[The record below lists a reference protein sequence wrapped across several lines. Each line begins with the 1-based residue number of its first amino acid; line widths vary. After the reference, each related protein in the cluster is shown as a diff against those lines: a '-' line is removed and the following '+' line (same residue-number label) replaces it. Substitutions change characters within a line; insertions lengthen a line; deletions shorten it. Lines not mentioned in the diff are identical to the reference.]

1 MSTSSNSVPVDD
13 DAGDSC
19 PTALEQFHDGSPPSF
34 VADFGIW
41 HLSLHAAAELV
52 VTDMWNSGQD
62 DFGIAECAE
71 EEGVAPDFLA
81 VPIAH
86 YESRLA
92 ASVESGQLKAVRT
105 GRDFS
110 GVLVPQRTFI
120 HFLELERWLL
130 ERDYESGDVIR
141 EYQFFEG
148 EIAAAMID
156 EAGYLRALSRAG
168 YDQIRNLAIKSANAR
183 SGNLADSDAEGML
196 AALKAVMAENERLK
210 AQLAAASRDIP
221 ARVDRKL
228 TARTQRTLLT
238 IIAAVCRHTNF
249 KWGERGAAQRI
260 RVAAE
265 DLGTPVD
272 DETILKVLKEIPDAL
287 ESRMK

>member
-1 MSTSSNSVPVDD
+1 MSTSSHSVPVDD

-41 HLSLHAAAELV
+41 HLSLHDAAELV

-62 DFGIAECAE
+62 DFGITEDAEGDPPE
-71 EEGVAPDFLA
+71 VLT
-81 VPIAH
+81 VPITQF
-86 YESRLA
+86 ESRLA
-92 ASVESGQLKAVRT
+92 ASVESGQLKAERT

-120 HFLELERWLL
+120 HFRELERWLL

-156 EAGYLRALSRAG
+156 ETGYLRALSRAG
-168 YDQIRNLAIKSANAR
+168 YDQIRSLATKSANAR
-183 SGNLADSDAEGML
+183 SGNLAGSDAEGVL
-196 AALKAVMAENERLK
+196 AALKAVTAENERLK
-210 AQLAAASRDIP
+210 EQLAAASSNMP

-228 TARTQRTLLT
+228 TTRTQRTLLT
-238 IIAAVCRHTNF
+238 IIAAVCRHTDF
-249 KWGERGAAQRI
+249 KWEERGAAQRI
-260 RVAAE
+260 REAAE
-265 DLGTPVD
+265 DLGVSVTD
-272 DETILKVLKEIPDAL
+272 DTILKVLREIPDAL
-287 ESRMK
+287 ESRTR